1 MLFQLVDPVFP
12 SRLGEGGE
20 VEIGYSYYS
29 SLLYILY
36 NKMEKG
42 ELDIDKM
49 IEQLKVAQNL
59 IKLCKNKLTE
69 TDKEIKELL
78 EVSDE

>member
-1 MLFQLVDPVFP
+1 MEKNFKYEKALQQL
-12 SRLGEGGE
+12 E
-20 VEIGYSYYS
+20 EIAD
-29 SLLYILY
+29 
-36 NKMEKG
+36 KMEKG

>member
-1 MLFQLVDPVFP
+1 MMEKNFKYEKALQQLEEIVD
-12 SRLGEGGE
+12 
-20 VEIGYSYYS
+20 
-29 SLLYILY
+29 
-36 NKMEKG
+36 KMEKG

>member
-1 MLFQLVDPVFP
+1 MEKNFKYEKALRQLEEIVD
-12 SRLGEGGE
+12 
-20 VEIGYSYYS
+20 
-29 SLLYILY
+29 
-36 NKMEKG
+36 KMEKG
-42 ELDIDKM
+42 ELDIDEM
-49 IEQLKVAQNL
+49 IEQLKVAQGL

>member
-1 MLFQLVDPVFP
+1 MEKNFKYEKALQQLEEIVD
-12 SRLGEGGE
+12 
-20 VEIGYSYYS
+20 
-29 SLLYILY
+29 
-36 NKMEKG
+36 KMEKG

>member
-1 MLFQLVDPVFP
+1 MMEKNFKYEKALQQL
-12 SRLGEGGE
+12 E
-20 VEIGYSYYS
+20 EIAD
-29 SLLYILY
+29 
-36 NKMEKG
+36 KMEKG